1 MIPVDIRNQSLESV
15 VAEPRPKISKGSNI
29 GGSRWGIQ
37 ATALMVPFVLLAVA
51 CTDSDNNKPAIS
63 QTSKTSD
70 RASIDCGDISKPIY
84 GPQHPTEAALRAILK
99 PIIISDLCYPASM
112 TFYRNLNPNLRE
124 NLAVGYEVGVG
135 YGSATMFEP
144 VRIQTRMDYKEDG
157 TVRGFGAY
165 INLQYPYAFFDK
177 TWDDQK
183 IARRNVQNLI
193 KQYPDLAKFIQAEN
207 SVRWTKIPEG
217 KEPEFARA
225 LLNLPEDIVWTRR
238 IDLRNE
244 LEPLHSPFGD
254 HRVVGRGQLTDG
266 TPYLVEVNPGY
277 ERTLIYKEGDAARE
291 YEESIKREDVLAV
304 MKKYLRVYP
313 SELWDFIGY
322 KSNRLNPLSEQDGE
336 VIWSIPNPYSVE
348 SAISAKVQYGP
359 NGELLR
365 AQFEGDRL
373 AKEAFD
379 RRRFRL
385 DRQPTL
391 KEESSIIFG
400 ASIENTRFTEAAGIV
415 RGTIIKY
422 GDRGRRQDDL
432 QFTITS
438 NGFQATISF
447 ESLAG
452 TKSLAPQAKQANF
465 EQKFHPH
472 KFAANGFL
480 KPQYSPRKLGL

>member
-15 VAEPRPKISKGSNI
+15 VAKPQTSRNSSR
-29 GGSRWGIQ
+29 GGSRWG
-37 ATALMVPFVLLAVA
+37 ARAVVLLGSVALLAAA
-51 CTDSDNNKPAIS
+51 CTDSGKSKPQNPPPSWKDADLLGATANLNLCVEELTAMEDAEQPADYKDKYAQSASTLRRILNSQLGRTERGELNVSNSTDACVTQRGNFFNSHRSQPRAEGPDGLSIGYDLRVGHGQSTTFRPIHAQTTAEYGKEDVMRGFTAMIFLFEAKPVEFPTLAPFIDGNQKFGTKMPAGSEIGFAKAMLNLPDDTTWIS
-63 QTSKTSD
+63 QTEKV
-70 RASIDCGDISKPIY
+70 Y
-84 GPQHPTEAALRAILK
+84 GK
-99 PIIISDLCYPASM
+99 GK
-112 TFYRNLNPNLRE
+112 
-124 NLAVGYEVGVG
+124 LA
-135 YGSATMFEP
+135 
-144 VRIQTRMDYKEDG
+144 
-157 TVRGFGAY
+157 
-165 INLQYPYAFFDK
+165 
-177 TWDDQK
+177 
-183 IARRNVQNLI
+183 
-193 KQYPDLAKFIQAEN
+193 
-207 SVRWTKIPEG
+207 
-217 KEPEFARA
+217 
-225 LLNLPEDIVWTRR
+225 
-238 IDLRNE
+238 
-244 LEPLHSPFGD
+244 
-254 HRVVGRGQLTDG
+254 DG
-266 TPYLVEVNPGY
+266 TPYLVEVRIGNEGY
-277 ERTLIYKEGDAARE
+277 LTYREGAATIE
-291 YEESIKREDVLAV
+291 HDDSKKSDVLNLF
-304 MKKYLRVYP
+304 KKYLGITDNESSDY
-313 SELWDFIGY
+313 
-322 KSNRLNPLSEQDGE
+322 NRQLLALKPASDQNGE
-336 VIWSIPNPYSVE
+336 VVWSIPHPYAVE
-348 SAISAKVQYGP
+348 SGITAKVQYGP

-422 GDRGRRQDDL
+422 GETEAEDQDDL